1 MANISGNA
9 YALTVLSPIK
19 NGCIGE
25 ISYAD
30 EVQGRLQSLGL
41 CEGSPLAKVPQTYLA
56 RFFILDDVFHE
67 SSPGCDPFCNLLDIL
82 SI

>member
-25 ISYAD
+25 ISLR
-30 EVQGRLQSLGL
+30 G
-41 CEGSPLAKVPQTYLA
+41 
-56 RFFILDDVFHE
+56 
-67 SSPGCDPFCNLLDIL
+67 
-82 SI
+82 